1 VTNARE
7 PGMSGTTVACVAP
20 VCDRMYGAVRAG
32 DSDSVTA
39 GPLLSMA
46 TSLEAVT
53 VVPVVSVAD
62 TAKM

>member
-1 VTNARE
+1 MTNARE
-7 PGMSGTTVACVAP
+7 PGTSGTTVACVP
-20 VCDRMYGAVRAG
+20 VCDRMYGAVRVR

-46 TSLEAVT
+46 TSLEAVI